1 MMMITLFIQRHQK
14 QIWLLK
20 NLKNVPK
27 EQNKIQYHFL
37 VSIKVSIDLKTEINE
52 NDIKSSFQEK
62 LSGKTLGDQLNFK
75 SHMSNL

>member
-1 MMMITLFIQRHQK
+1 MFR
-14 QIWLLK
+14 K
-20 NLKNVPK
+20 NRTKSNLDK
-27 EQNKIQYHFL
+27 YHFL
-37 VSIKVSIDLKTEINE
+37 VSIKVSIDLKIKINE